1 MSSMAAL
8 GGLFLWSFLAAT
20 IVPIGS
26 EPALIAIVRN
36 QGGLIV
42 PVAVATAGNVLG
54 AMTTWW
60 IGRGLASVIETRAP
74 SRWEER
80 ATRTFDRFGRPAL
93 LLSWVPF
100 LGDAIV
106 LVAGLARVPFLA
118 FTGWVTVGKLLRYLL
133 VAWTALRV
141 GGTA

>member
-26 EPALIAIVRN
+26 EPALIAIVLS

-54 AMTTWW
+54 ALTTWW
-60 IGRGLASVIETRAP
+60 IGRGLASVIETRVP
-74 SRWEER
+74 GRWEER

-106 LVAGLARVPFLA
+106 LVSGFARVPLLP

-141 GGTA
+141 GGVA